1 MNGWWADSSSPGC
14 PSLGRKSGKSST
26 QRKEK
31 RAGSRSS
38 APLASRRSAHSS
50 RNFPNSEHCKQKTG
64 TASSSVA
71 EQAAVTQP
79 GSKAGPFSEKGGAN
93 EQRRLSFSG
102 DRREDDPTAPRLGTT
117 VRLGG
122 AVTEHAGVSAR
133 LARGCPSLGLSLTRL
148 HPSHGTTEMKTSTAK
163 AARTTEAGE
172 TCEAQSAR
180 QEPSR

>member
-1 MNGWWADSSSPGC
+1 MGGGLTPALRGAPPWAG
-14 PSLGRKSGKSST
+14 
-26 QRKEK
+26 
-31 RAGSRSS
+31 RAGNPAPRGKRSELGHAA
-38 APLASRRSAHSS
+38 APPWLPEGQHIPAVTS
-50 RNFPNSEHCKQKTG
+50 P
-64 TASSSVA
+64 TASTANRRQGQRVA
-71 EQAAVTQP
+71 LWQSRQQMTQP

-102 DRREDDPTAPRLGTT
+102 DRREDDPTAPGLGTT

-133 LARGCPSLGLSLTRL
+133 LARGCPSLGLSLTHL

-163 AARTTEAGE
+163 AAGTTEAGE